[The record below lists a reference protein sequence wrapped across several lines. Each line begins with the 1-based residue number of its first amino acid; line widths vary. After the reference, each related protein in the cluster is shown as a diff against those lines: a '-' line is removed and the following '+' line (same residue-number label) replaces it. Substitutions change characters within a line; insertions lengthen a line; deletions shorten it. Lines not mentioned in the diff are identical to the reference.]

1 MKRLHTRVG
10 GVRRCGFR
18 ALREGVILLAVASG
32 TALFCSAS
40 ASTVSGNIQTPA
52 GKPIRAAITLHDL
65 STSRVVGQT
74 PFDHQFASKGD
85 GSFSLASVPAGKYE
99 ICVEAPQENVVD
111 PCVWSLLPQTVTVSG
126 SAPVTGVAVQVQTGY
141 RLQIRST
148 TPSLCFLRR
157 AAASRGTRCP

>member
-1 MKRLHTRVG
+1 
-10 GVRRCGFR
+10 
-18 ALREGVILLAVASG
+18 VILLAVASG